1 MLEVTEH
8 PEEQIKYPIAR
19 RSLTDGA
26 IVLFFSK
33 ARGVVIRTS
42 PESVY
47 DFGYFSDD
55 WISCS
60 EETIWEPVNITITG

>member
-1 MLEVTEH
+1 MMEVTEH
-8 PEEQIKYPIAR
+8 SKDDIQYPVAR

-26 IVLFFSK
+26 IVLFLSK
-33 ARGVVIRTS
+33 DKGVVIRIS
-42 PESVY
+42 PDSGY

-60 EETIWEPVNITITG
+60 EKTIWEPVDITITG

>member
-8 PEEQIKYPIAR
+8 SKDDIQYPVAR

-47 DFGYFSDD
+47 DFGDISTD
-55 WISCS
+55 WTSCS
-60 EETIWEPVNITITG
+60 DNTIWEPVDITITG